1 MRSFTPEIIEYLNSQ
16 RICVLAVEMV
26 DGSPHGAT
34 VHFAYDEQRQKFLF
48 ETSRPYRKCEA
59 LFGREVSRASIVVG
73 VDESNMKT
81 LQIDGTVALVADAE
95 AQKDFDSVYFAKF
108 PNKIGKKHG
117 GHENVFFTF
126 TPTWWRYTDWTNK
139 DGKLVV
145 TSEDNAKNS

>member
-1 MRSFTPEIIEYLNSQ
+1 MKNFTQQIVEYLNSQ
-16 RICVLAVEMV
+16 RICVLAVEMM

-34 VHFAYDEQRQKFLF
+34 VHFTYDEQHQRFLF

-73 VDESNMKT
+73 VDESNMRT
-81 LQIDGTVALVADAE
+81 LQIDGTVTLVKGEEEQSAFDA
-95 AQKDFDSVYFAKF
+95 VYFAKF

-139 DGKLVV
+139 DGKLILC
-145 TSEDNAKNS
+145 SEDK